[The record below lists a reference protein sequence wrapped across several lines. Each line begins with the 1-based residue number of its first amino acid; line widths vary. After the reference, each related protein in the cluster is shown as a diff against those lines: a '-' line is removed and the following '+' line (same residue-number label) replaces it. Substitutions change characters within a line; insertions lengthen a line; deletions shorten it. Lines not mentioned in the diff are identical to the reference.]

1 MIEMTNFNELNAHNS
16 TVITWEGQV
25 LKTTQD
31 PYVSD
36 EGDTYIAPAV
46 DQDNNEYVITWEVI
60 DPETTD
66 ESSACD
72 WDNPINVKLV
82 K

>member
-1 MIEMTNFNELNAHNS
+1 MTNFNELNSSNS
-16 TVITWEGQV
+16 TVITWEDQV

-36 EGDTYIAPAV
+36 DGDTYIAHAV
-46 DQDNNEYVITWEVI
+46 DEQNNEYIIKWEVI
-60 DPETTD
+60 DHETDD
-66 ESSACD
+66 ESSACN
-72 WDNPINVKLV
+72 WYEPISVTLV